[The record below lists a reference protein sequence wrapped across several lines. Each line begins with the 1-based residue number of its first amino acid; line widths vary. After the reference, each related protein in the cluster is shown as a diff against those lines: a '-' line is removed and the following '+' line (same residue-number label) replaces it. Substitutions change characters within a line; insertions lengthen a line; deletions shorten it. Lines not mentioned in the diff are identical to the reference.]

1 MSEHLNHQHESAMKG
16 FTTRIV
22 HSDRGEMIEHGSLH
36 KPVHSTVAYGYEDA
50 RDLAAVFQGTQPGY
64 TYGRQ
69 VNPTVE
75 ALQTKISRMEGGL
88 QSVCFATGMAA
99 IGTMLFALL
108 RQGDHFVSSAF
119 LFGNTN
125 SLFQSFAT
133 HGIDVTFVDPTDV
146 SAVADAINER
156 TRLVFVETIA
166 NPRTQIAALAEIGA
180 LCRSRNLV
188 YVVDNTMTS
197 PYLFQPREV
206 GASLVVNSLTKYI
219 GGHGNALGGA
229 ITETGLYDWT
239 RFDNLYD
246 TYRKGEPS
254 KWGITQIKKKGLRD
268 FGASLA
274 PEAAHHLAV
283 GAETLAL
290 RMERQCANALAMTR
304 YLEAHPLVKRVYYPG
319 LESHPQHRR
328 AQALFRHPGALF
340 SFELESQ
347 VDIWAFMNQ
356 LDVVVKSSN
365 LGDNRTL
372 AIPVAHTIYFEMG
385 PERRASMG
393 IDDSLIRISVGIEE
407 TEDLID
413 DLDQALARQGA

>member
-1 MSEHLNHQHESAMKG
+1 MKG

-22 HSDRGEMIEHGSLH
+22 HSDRRDTIEHGSLH
-36 KPVHSTVAYGYEDA
+36 KPIHATVAYGYEDA
-50 RDLAAVFQGTQPGY
+50 RDLAAVFQGTQAGY
-64 TYGRQ
+64 SYGRQ

-75 ALQTKISRMEGGL
+75 ALQTKISGMESGL
-88 QSVCFATGMAA
+88 QTVCFGTGMAA

-108 RQGDHFVSSAF
+108 RSGDHFVSSSF

-125 SLFQSFAT
+125 SLFQSFAA
-133 HGIDVTFVDPTDV
+133 HGVDV
-146 SAVADAINER
+146 SFADATDPAAVADAINER

-166 NPRTQIAALAEIGA
+166 NPRTQVAALEEIGE
-180 LCRSRNLV
+180 LCRQRNLV

-197 PYLFQPREV
+197 PYLFQPRAV

-229 ITETGLYDWT
+229 ITEMGNFDWQ
-239 RFDNLYD
+239 RFDNIYD
-246 TYRKGEPS
+246 TYRKGDPA

-268 FGASLA
+268 FGAALA

-290 RMERQCANALAMTR
+290 RMERQCANTLAMAR
-304 YLEAHPLVKRVYYPG
+304 YLDAHPRVKRVYFPG
-319 LESHPQHRR
+319 LENHPQHDR
-328 AQALFRHPGALF
+328 ARSLFRHPGALF
-340 SFELESQ
+340 SFELVAD
-347 VDIWAFMNQ
+347 VDIWAFMNH
-356 LDVVVKSSN
+356 LDVIIKSSN

-385 PERRASMG
+385 AERRASMG
-393 IDDSLIRISVGIEE
+393 IDDSLIRMSVGIEE
-407 TEDLID
+407 VDDLIA
-413 DLDQALARQGA
+413 DLEQALDK